1 MKRMTYMLVSILIL
15 LAVPLSAQ
23 TTYTVVIASGTALS
37 NDVTTPS
44 TCYPSAIQMPAAW
57 TTANL
62 TFQVKLGDEWGDWRD
77 EYGAELGVVVSAVN
91 DVIDL
96 PVSVFYKL
104 AGRTWRVRSGTT
116 GTPVTQAAGRRLI
129 VACTAR

>member
-1 MKRMTYMLVSILIL
+1 MRQIIYILIGILTL
-15 LAVPLSAQ
+15 LALPVSAQ
-23 TTYTVVIASGTALS
+23 TTYTAIITQGAALS

-44 TCYPSAIQMPAAW
+44 TCYPSAIQVPAAW

-62 TFQVKLGDEWGDWRD
+62 TFQVKLGSEWGDWRD
-77 EYGAELGVVVSAVN
+77 EYGAELGVAVSAVN